1 MLRHRVSGLSS
12 KTGAEPMNRTLVS
25 LKELYRQVYVQPENG
40 DMGSKRLSDAM
51 FEVDWIVEYLKTLL
65 GLISPEMRPAVKRYA
80 LHACK
85 IKYPPRNPYHIPT
98 AKPSTPHLRLPP
110 IPTDYPIHMHVL
122 CRPSLSVRAANL
134 LLMNLE
140 RISICHVKL
149 CRFIESVSACNV
161 E

>member
-1 MLRHRVSGLSS
+1 
-12 KTGAEPMNRTLVS
+12 
-25 LKELYRQVYVQPENG
+25 
-40 DMGSKRLSDAM
+40 MGSKRLSDAM

-140 RISICHVKL
+140 RISICHVK
-149 CRFIESVSACNV
+149 RFRTVGWLYTAAIEEKPDRSGSLALSLA
-161 E
+161 EGIHQLL